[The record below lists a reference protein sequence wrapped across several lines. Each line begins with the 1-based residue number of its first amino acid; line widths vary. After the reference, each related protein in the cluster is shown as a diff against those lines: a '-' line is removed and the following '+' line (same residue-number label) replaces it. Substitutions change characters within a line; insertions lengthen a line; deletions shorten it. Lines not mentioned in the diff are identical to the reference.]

1 MEDADQRPAVAGQ
14 VERSVRPRAWACV
27 WPDDNGCGGGAF
39 TTMSESTARN
49 YMDGANESADAGR
62 SQCRPSLVP
71 LYDQAA
77 LDAAVAAERER
88 ILALCQGK
96 THEGCTYLARCGT
109 VCNKCGQVA

>member
-1 MEDADQRPAVAGQ
+1 MNTTKGESRDAVAGQ
-14 VERSVRPRAWACV
+14 VGRPVRPVAWWHKAE
-27 WPDDNGCGGGAF
+27 NGGIRCWTSAH
-39 TTMSESTARN
+39 
-49 YMDGANESADAGR
+49 ADALRLAGEIGFE
-62 SQCRPSLVP
+62 LAP

-88 ILALCQGK
+88 ILARCQGK